1 MVLGWPHGPMR
12 PPTVPR
18 TPPRRCFCILA
29 QCALSTLFIPPLKH
43 TSSTRSRA
51 AAPASGAVVPSGRL
65 WATLRPRSGGVRA
78 PWTVERRACRSSA
91 PAGSCNCAMGGAAA
105 PSACAAWA
113 ARARP
118 WRRAPTT
125 RDGPAQPPGTTPHR
139 SADTLR
145 SVPGAGGAI
154 ELALL
159 CAAA

>member
-1 MVLGWPHGPMR
+1 MRKNIYAIKDQTKRKAAKLVTSDALINRCLSPFSKIPAARARGRRLRPLG
-12 PPTVPR
+12 
-18 TPPRRCFCILA
+18 L
-29 QCALSTLFIPPLKH
+29 
-43 TSSTRSRA
+43 
-51 AAPASGAVVPSGRL
+51 VVPSERP
-65 WATLRPRSGGVRA
+65 WATLRPHPGGIQA
-78 PWTVERRACRSSA
+78 SWTVERRACRSSA